1 MKEGRKGL
9 LLMLLPT
16 FFWPFGD
23 GQVRL
28 ITTEFSISI
37 IIVVWS
43 RMFGQLVFL
52 SPLFVRAIRNGE
64 LQVSNMRLQIVRG
77 VCYFIPVLVF
87 SWAMRYVPVADA
99 QAIISFHPLAAS
111 VLAAIFLNE
120 KLTRRKIAALL
131 IGLLGVFII
140 VRPGMGVMHP
150 AAFIVISC
158 GLFFSIHQVVSKK
171 LLLVSNHISTLFFTT
186 VVCVVLATLLLAF
199 ADFPTLPGRYILL
212 LSVIGIWSAIG
223 DYFMTASYRYADAST
238 LAPMYYLHL
247 LWATVIGYFMF
258 NEYPDIPTI
267 VGALVLVIVGIF
279 NFKSTTN

>member
-16 FFWPFGD
+16 FFWPFSD

-52 SPLFVRAIRNGE
+52 SPLFARAMRNGE
-64 LQVSNMRLQIVRG
+64 LHVSNLRLQFLRG
-77 VCYFIPVLVF
+77 VCYFIPVLAF

-120 KLTRRKIAALL
+120 KLTGRKIAALL
-131 IGLLGVFII
+131 IGLLGVLII
-140 VRPGMGVMHP
+140 VRPGMGAMHP
-150 AAFIVISC
+150 AAFIVISS
-158 GLFFSIHQVVSKK
+158 GLFFAIHQVISKK
-171 LLLVSNHISTLFFTT
+171 LLLISNHISTLFFTT
-186 VVCVVLATLLLAF
+186 IVCAVLATLLLAF
-199 ADFPTLPGRYILL
+199 ADFPTLPRRYILL
-212 LSVIGIWSAIG
+212 LSVIGIWSGIG

-238 LAPMYYLHL
+238 LAPMFYLHL

-267 VGALVLVIVGIF
+267 VGALVLVIIGIF
-279 NFKSTTN
+279 TFKSTTD

>member
-1 MKEGRKGL
+1 M
-9 LLMLLPT
+9 
-16 FFWPFGD
+16 
-23 GQVRL
+23 
-28 ITTEFSISI
+28 
-37 IIVVWS
+37 
-43 RMFGQLVFL
+43 
-52 SPLFVRAIRNGE
+52 RNGE

-150 AAFIVISC
+150 AAFVVTSC
-158 GLFFSIHQVVSKK
+158 GLFFAIHQVVSKK

-199 ADFPTLPGRYILL
+199 ADFPTLPKRYILL